1 MQCNGT
7 ILSSMK
13 EVTRARK
20 RGSDQSHI
28 PTNTCSISNKYI
40 LQFKQIN
47 LAIQRNSFCNSNK
60 YILQFKQIHLV
71 WYCPRWRKSREQVS
85 EDQTKVTPTSPCFG
99 SWHCHIHHH
108 HIQDHQSYSRL
119 PTKDHRYPP
128 MIIDQ
133 SPPIML
139 IANHQW
145 YLPIIFITR
154 IVLGTPLPLI
164 GWCFDNFPSQGESL
178 PK

>member
-1 MQCNGT
+1 MWQKVFNKWQWMQCNGM
-7 ILSSMK
+7 ILSSIK
-13 EVTRARK
+13 EVTRIRSK
-20 RGSDQSHI
+20 SQSHKYI
-28 PTNTCSISNKYI
+28 FYSNKYI
-40 LQFKQIN
+40 LQFKQI
-47 LAIQRNSFCNSNK
+47 F
-60 YILQFKQIHLV
+60 LV